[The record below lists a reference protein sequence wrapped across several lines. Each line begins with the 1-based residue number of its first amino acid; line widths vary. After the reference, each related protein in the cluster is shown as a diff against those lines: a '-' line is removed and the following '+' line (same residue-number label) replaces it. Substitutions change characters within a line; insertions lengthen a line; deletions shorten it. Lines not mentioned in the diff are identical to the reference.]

1 MDIHSMVLIGFLCV
15 VGVGA
20 LVLYLINL
28 DKKRRIEVL
37 KEWLLLAVIQA
48 EKELGGGTG
57 QVKLRFV
64 YDLFLTKFTWL
75 SKMIS
80 FEAFS
85 LLVDEALD
93 KMRDMLNS
101 NVELQ
106 EYVNK

>member
-75 SKMIS
+75 SKLIS

-93 KMRDMLNS
+93 KMRDMLDS
-101 NVELQ
+101 NAELQ

>member
-1 MDIHSMVLIGFLCV
+1 MDIQSMVLIGFLCV

-64 YDLFLTKFTWL
+64 NDLFLTKFTWL

-85 LLVDEALD
+85 LLVDEALI

-101 NVELQ
+101 NTDLQ

>member
-20 LVLYLINL
+20 LALYLINL

-85 LLVDEALD
+85 LLVDEALY

-101 NVELQ
+101 NTNLQ

>member
-1 MDIHSMVLIGFLCV
+1 MDTQFMILSGFLLV

-20 LVLYLINL
+20 LALYLFNL
-28 DKKRRIEVL
+28 DKKKRIEIL

-75 SKMIS
+75 SKLIS

-101 NVELQ
+101 NVDLQ
-106 EYVNK
+106 NYVNK

>member
-1 MDIHSMVLIGFLCV
+1 MDTQFMILSGFLAV

-20 LVLYLINL
+20 LALYLFNL
-28 DKKRRIEVL
+28 DKKKRIEIL

-57 QVKLRFV
+57 QIKLRYV

-75 SKMIS
+75 SKLIS
-80 FEAFS
+80 FEVFS
-85 LLVDEALD
+85 LMVDEALD

-101 NVELQ
+101 NVDLQ
-106 EYVNK
+106 NYVNK

>member
-57 QVKLRFV
+57 QIKLRFV

-75 SKMIS
+75 SKLIS
-80 FEAFS
+80 FEAFG

-101 NVELQ
+101 NAELQ